1 MRKNMMNGSDSKTR
15 VFRFLWGI
23 IPWLMVVLILAFLW
37 IMWDRIKEKNARLA
51 EAKKSAMKKE
61 VEPVRVITL
70 TLKPR
75 RLKDKINLP
84 AEVEPYEDLWVKAE
98 VRGQVVKILVE
109 EGQTIQK
116 GQILIQLDDRD
127 YRTRLARIEA
137 SYKLTKLEYDR
148 IATLAKRKVVAA
160 AKLDEI
166 EAQLKDVTAR
176 LSEAQLALSRTK
188 ITAPIGGRLNEIKAK
203 LGNFIDVGDLV
214 AQILQFDKVKV
225 TVGVPESDVAAFFDL
240 EEAEVIIEALEK
252 RRVKGKKVFLSR
264 QPKTLAH
271 LYDLELMVPNPD
283 GRILPGM
290 FARVE
295 LVKRVF
301 NRALAV
307 PLYAVI
313 TQGDERFVFI
323 EKDGRAERRNIE
335 LGMLVGW
342 EVRVTSGLA
351 PGERVIVVGH
361 RFLDSG
367 QRVEVIRNVSN
378 AQEIIQL

>member
-1 MRKNMMNGSDSKTR
+1 MKRSDSKTR
-15 VFRFLWGI
+15 ILRFLWGI
-23 IPWLMVVLILAFLW
+23 IPWLIVALILAFLG
-37 IMWDRIKEKNARLA
+37 IMWGRIKEKQDLLA
-51 EAKKSAMKKE
+51 EAKKAAMKKE
-61 VEPVRVITL
+61 VESVRVITL

-75 RLKDKINLP
+75 RLEDKINLP
-84 AEVEPYEDLWVKAE
+84 AEVEPYEDLWIKAE
-98 VRGQVVKILVE
+98 VRGQVVKILVA
-109 EGQTIQK
+109 EGQTIK
-116 GQILIQLDDRD
+116 EGQILIQLDDRD

-137 SYKLTKLEYDR
+137 SYKLTKLDYDR
-148 IATLAKRKVVAA
+148 IAALAKKKVVAA

-188 ITAPIGGRLNEIKAK
+188 ITAPIDGRVNEIKAK
-203 LGNFIDVGDLV
+203 LGNFIDVGNLV

-225 TVGVPESDVAAFFDL
+225 TVGVPESDVTAIFDL
-240 EEAEVIIEALEK
+240 EEAEVIIEALKK

-264 QPKTLAH
+264 QPRTLAR
-271 LYDLELMVPNPD
+271 LYDLELVVPNPD

-295 LVKRVF
+295 LIKRVF
-301 NRALAV
+301 NQALAV

-323 EKDGRAERRNIE
+323 EKDGQARRRNVE

-342 EVRVTSGLA
+342 EVQVTSGLA
-351 PGERVIVVGH
+351 AGERVVVVGH
-361 RFLDSG
+361 RFLDNG
-367 QRVEVIRNVSN
+367 QLVEVIQNVSN
-378 AQEIIQL
+378 TQEIL

>member
-1 MRKNMMNGSDSKTR
+1 MNRSDSKTR
-15 VFRFLWGI
+15 ILRFLWGI
-23 IPWLMVVLILAFLW
+23 IPWLIIALILAFLG
-37 IMWDRIKEKNARLA
+37 IMWGRIKEKQDLLA
-51 EAKKSAMKKE
+51 EAKKAAMKKE
-61 VEPVRVITL
+61 VQPVRVITL
-70 TLKPR
+70 TLNPR
-75 RLKDKINLP
+75 RLEDKINLP
-84 AEVEPYEDLWVKAE
+84 AEVEPYEDLWIKAE
-98 VRGQVVKILVE
+98 VRGQVVKILVA
-109 EGQTIQK
+109 EGQTIQE

-137 SYKLTKLEYDR
+137 SYKLTKLDYDR
-148 IATLAKRKVVAA
+148 IAALARKKVVAA

-176 LSEAQLALSRTK
+176 LSEAKLALSRTK
-188 ITAPIGGRLNEIKAK
+188 ITAPIDGRVNEIKAK
-203 LGNFIDVGDLV
+203 LGNFIDVGNLV

-225 TVGVPESDVAAFFDL
+225 TVGVPESDVAAIFDL

-252 RRVKGKKVFLSR
+252 RRVKGKKIFLSR
-264 QPKTLAH
+264 QPRTLAR
-271 LYDLELMVPNPD
+271 LYDLELMVSNPD

-301 NRALAV
+301 NQALAI

-323 EKDGRAERRNIE
+323 EKDGQARRRNVE

-342 EVRVTSGLA
+342 EVQVSSGLEA
-351 PGERVIVVGH
+351 GERVIVVGH
-361 RFLDSG
+361 RFLDNG
-367 QRVEVIRNVSN
+367 QLVDVIQNVSN
-378 AQEIIQL
+378 AQEIL